1 MVHYCSKTL
10 ARPIVLWLFCLA
22 LPWHAILAQDS
33 LSYRAYY
40 MDGGDVVFEFNR
52 RYFSEATRHGSH
64 AQTEFE
70 GLDIESVALSGSF
83 NDWSVDG
90 WKMEEV
96 GPGLYQLRKSV
107 QDFNDHFTWAFKFV
121 INGTY
126 WAEPD
131 PSYISKADI
140 IQSGPFW
147 RSIYNHKLQLLRP
160 EQGGNACFE
169 LKGHPKADQ
178 VILTGT
184 FIDWSEDG
192 LPMQQTGQG
201 WELCLELP
209 AGTYEYKF
217 IADGEWLHDPANEE
231 TRPNEYQTLNSVRH
245 IAKPY
250 SFFLPG
256 YENASSVRLA
266 GSFTQWETGAIFMQA
281 VPGGW
286 KATVDLS
293 GGKHTYK
300 FIVDGEWVND
310 PSNPFREYDRDGNL
324 NSVLRNE

>member
-10 ARPIVLWLFCLA
+10 ARPIMLWLFCLA
-22 LPWHAILAQDS
+22 LPWPIIAQDS

-40 MDGGDVVFEFNR
+40 MDGEEVVFEFNR
-52 RYFSEATRHGSH
+52 QYFSEVTRHGSH

-70 GLDIESVALSGSF
+70 GLAIESVALSGSF

-90 WKMEEV
+90 WEMDEI

-121 INGTY
+121 INGAY

-131 PSYISKADI
+131 PAYISKADI

-147 RSIYNHKLQLLRP
+147 SSIYNHKLQLLQP
-160 EQGGNACFE
+160 VQGGNACFE
-169 LKGHPKADQ
+169 LKGPPKAAQ
-178 VILTGT
+178 AILTGT

-192 LPMQQTGQG
+192 LPMQWTGQG

-217 IADGEWLHDPANEE
+217 IVDGEWLHDPANEE
-231 TRPNEYQTLNSVRH
+231 TRPNEYHTLNSVRH
-245 IAKPY
+245 ISKPC

-266 GSFTQWETGAIFMQA
+266 GSFTQWETGAILMQA

-286 KATVDLS
+286 ETTVELG

-310 PSNPFREYDRDGNL
+310 PSNPFREYDRDGHL
-324 NSVLRNE
+324 NSVLRME